1 MIEVEMPE
9 SMAAYFRF
17 LKDTKSPGSARRYRY
32 DLEAFFRWVV
42 AQKGECDDKALLS
55 LPRSIYDRYLTYHAE
70 KGASSASLRR
80 ITAALNGWLTYISQD
95 PLPPPP
101 GHQRDLT
108 DSDFVTEEEMQ
119 QLIATMKS
127 PANRTQDEIEVWRRL
142 RDRNIAIVML
152 LYKHGLTVSEV
163 ANLSMKDINLTQGIL
178 TIHNDKGVSRTI
190 QLTSE
195 QRMQLVATYN
205 AIPKRIR
212 PYLYSEDPLFVAFSY
227 ARKEYRLN
235 YITSFGTP
243 WRLSA
248 EAIKKMIRLE
258 VRRAGLRPIS
268 ATHMRNTRI
277 LEHLK
282 SGKSDEEVLKY
293 FGLSNWRA
301 LIRYKKYLNSI
312 SK

>member
-1 MIEVEMPE
+1 MDVPK
-9 SMAAYFRF
+9 SLRDYFQF
-17 LKDTKSPGSARRYRY
+17 LKETKSPGSARRYRY
-32 DLEAFFRWVV
+32 DLEAFWRWVV
-42 AQKGECDDKALLS
+42 AQKGECDDKTLRS
-55 LPRSIYDRYLTYHAE
+55 LPRSVYKQYLSYHTE
-70 KGASSASLRR
+70 KGASNASLRR
-80 ITAALNGWLTYISQD
+80 ITAALNGWLTYLSQA

-101 GHQRDLT
+101 GRQRDLT
-108 DSDFVTEEEMQ
+108 DDDFVTEEEMR
-119 QLIATMKS
+119 QLVATMKS

-142 RDRNIAIVML
+142 RDRNLAIVML
-152 LYKHGLTVSEV
+152 LYEHGLTVSEV

-178 TIHNDKGVSRTI
+178 TIHNAKGVSRTI

-195 QRMQLVATYN
+195 QRMQLIATYN

-212 PYLYSEDPLFVAFSY
+212 PYLYTDDPIFVAFSY
-227 ARKEYRLN
+227 GRKEYRLD

-248 EAIKKMIRLE
+248 EAIKKMIKLE

-282 SGKSDEEVLKY
+282 AGKSDDEVLKY

-301 LIRYKKYLNSI
+301 LIRYKKYLQKSNS
-312 SK
+312 